1 MNVRA
6 PKFDKAFI
14 EKQRNYLT
22 QLRAAL
28 LAAARSD
35 EADEANVKSDN
46 DAGPREYEDD
56 AQKLAILELDGNL
69 VVRDIERLNRVDRAL
84 REIETE
90 PMACRTSAANSF
102 RESDSKRFPRRS
114 VRWMRKRRSNKKVG
128 GSGAAGDAPMDRLVL
143 GGGHQHEWR

>member
-6 PKFDKAFI
+6 PKFGKAFI

-46 DAGPREYEDD
+46 DAGPREY
-56 AQKLAILELDGNL
+56 
-69 VVRDIERLNRVDRAL
+69 
-84 REIETE
+84 
-90 PMACRTSAANSF
+90 
-102 RESDSKRFPRRS
+102 
-114 VRWMRKRRSNKKVG
+114 
-128 GSGAAGDAPMDRLVL
+128 GDAPMDGLVL